1 MRTRISRN
9 RLPPIAQRNPLRLKS
24 HESTTASGL
33 KENPSRASPKH
44 TQPPPIPTDTAAA
57 SAPSSQSE
65 DEDSDHSDY
74 WAMDDDRL
82 AARIARSSRQAT
94 DVVPPSS
101 EDCGSVPISESSIS
115 HHSSA
120 LADPS
125 TSVDSLS
132 SPSGESLPTSFDVT
146 CEQSSFS
153 I

>member
-9 RLPPIAQRNPLRLKS
+9 RLPPIAKRNPLRLKS
-24 HESTTASGL
+24 HESTAASGL
-33 KENPSRASPKH
+33 KEYPSRASPKH

-57 SAPSSQSE
+57 SAPSSQLE
-65 DEDSDHSDY
+65 DEDSDQSDC
-74 WAMDDDRL
+74 WAMDDVRL
-82 AARIARSSRQAT
+82 AVRIARSSRQAT

-101 EDCGSVPISESSIS
+101 EDCGSVPISESSVS

-132 SPSGESLPTSFDVT
+132 SFTLLLM
-146 CEQSSFS
+146 
-153 I
+153 